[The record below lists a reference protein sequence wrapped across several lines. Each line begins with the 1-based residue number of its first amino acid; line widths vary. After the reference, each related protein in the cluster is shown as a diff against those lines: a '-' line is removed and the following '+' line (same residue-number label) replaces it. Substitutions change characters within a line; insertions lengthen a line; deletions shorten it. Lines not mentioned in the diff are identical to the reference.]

1 MRAAPRKGLF
11 RAMSGVC
18 CMQSLACIS
27 ARVVVCVS
35 QAITV
40 GWLGLCPVLHSA
52 AGVMACVCA
61 GCRVWCLHCAS
72 VVECSKSCDGEG
84 E

>member
-1 MRAAPRKGLF
+1 
-11 RAMSGVC
+11 MSGVC

-35 QAITV
+35 QAVTLD
-40 GWLGLCPVLHSA
+40 WLGLGLVLHSA

-61 GCRVWCLHCAS
+61 VCCVWCLHCAS
-72 VVECSKSCDGEG
+72 AVECSESCDGKG